1 MKFNFPMIFG
11 EWLNMLMLGP
21 SGYGKSTF
29 LKHCAI
35 EFMRKGGRIVWFD
48 IYKSCFATTSLVN
61 GSHVNLGNIAN
72 EKFFAPLKTLSQHRA
87 IEFLCM
93 LCEIEG
99 INITHEIKSSISD
112 AVQLIKTQ
120 SPDQQTLSNF
130 INYVMDHKIKSALHE
145 YTSNGSYA
153 LFDALDDQINLTG
166 QWTCF
171 EVKELF
177 DNKAM
182 LQVTLLYLLS
192 YIENLSD
199 GIPTIVI
206 IDDAGHV
213 FSSKSFRKWLKT
225 ALNNFRKKGIS
236 FWFAFHNVTD
246 FDGGIRDTILNA
258 CRIKVFTPNSQIL
271 INNSIKTAYQS
282 LGLNERQ
289 LELLGNATPCKEYM
303 IQDES
308 SNTQL
313 IDLMI
318 QPGSIS
324 QTVCGGSG
332 TGSISLMENLIKK
345 HGHDK
350 AIKQYLNKKGVHCGV
365 V

>member
-1 MKFNFPMIFG
+1 MKFNFPVIFG
-11 EWLNMLMLGP
+11 EWLNMLMFGP

-35 EFMRKGGRIVWFD
+35 EFMKKGGRIIWFD
-48 IYKSCFATTSLVN
+48 IYKSCFTTTSLVN

-72 EKFFAPLKTLSQHRA
+72 EKFFAPLKTLSLHRA

-93 LCEIEG
+93 LCAIEG

-112 AVQLIKTQ
+112 AVKLIKAQ
-120 SPDQQTLSNF
+120 NPDQQKLSNF

-145 YTSNGSYA
+145 YTLDGSYA
-153 LFDALDDQINLTG
+153 LFDALDDQIDLTG

-177 DNKAM
+177 DNNKM
-182 LQVTLLYLLS
+182 LQITLLYLLS

-199 GIPTIVI
+199 GVPTVVV

-213 FSSKSFRKWLKT
+213 FSSSAFRKWLKT
-225 ALNNFRKKGIS
+225 SLNNFRKKGVC

-246 FDGGIRDTILNA
+246 FDDEIRDTILNA
-258 CRIKVFTPNSQIL
+258 CKIKAFTPNSQIL
-271 INNSIKTAYQS
+271 TNSSIKAGYQS
-282 LGLNERQ
+282 LGLNDRQ
-289 LELLGNATPCKEYM
+289 LELLGFATPCKEYM

-308 SNTQL
+308 CRTRL

-318 QPGSIS
+318 KSGSIY
-324 QTVCGGSG
+324 QNVCGGSG
-332 TGSISLMENLIKK
+332 TDSISLLENLIKK
-345 HGHDK
+345 HGHNK
-350 AIKQYLNKKGVHCGV
+350 AIKQYLNKKGVYRGV